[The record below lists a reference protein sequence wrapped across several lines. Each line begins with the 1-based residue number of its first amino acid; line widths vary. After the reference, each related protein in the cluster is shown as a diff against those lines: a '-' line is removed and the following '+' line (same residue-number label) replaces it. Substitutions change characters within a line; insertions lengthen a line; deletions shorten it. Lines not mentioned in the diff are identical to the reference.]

1 MEKSNPIRILYA
13 GDSWMTAG
21 TLGAFSSFTYDLRG
35 AAVEYQAQ
43 GVIDSWRSASGFE
56 VEYMAAWDTLAHF
69 PEALEAIERFNV
81 IFLSDIESD
90 AIVLYPPE
98 RCVQAPMGP
107 NRLKLL
113 REFVSRGGALAMIGG
128 YASFTGRHNA
138 GNYRGTPVEEVLPVN
153 CLGWMDDRQETP
165 EGVSPSIEIPSHPV
179 VRGLPWDECPVFN
192 GYNRVQVK
200 PGAEILATFKETG
213 DPMLAV
219 WEYGS
224 GRTLAFTSDV
234 APHWG
239 ARFQQWSGCGR
250 FMEQLV
256 QWLAHREVV

>member
-1 MEKSNPIRILYA
+1 
-13 GDSWMTAG
+13 
-21 TLGAFSSFTYDLRG
+21 
-35 AAVEYQAQ
+35 
-43 GVIDSWRSASGFE
+43 
-56 VEYMAAWDTLAHF
+56 
-69 PEALEAIERFNV
+69 
-81 IFLSDIESD
+81 
-90 AIVLYPPE
+90 
-98 RCVQAPMGP
+98 
-107 NRLKLL
+107 
-113 REFVSRGGALAMIGG
+113 
-128 YASFTGRHNA
+128 
-138 GNYRGTPVEEVLPVN
+138 
-153 CLGWMDDRQETP
+153 MDDRQETP